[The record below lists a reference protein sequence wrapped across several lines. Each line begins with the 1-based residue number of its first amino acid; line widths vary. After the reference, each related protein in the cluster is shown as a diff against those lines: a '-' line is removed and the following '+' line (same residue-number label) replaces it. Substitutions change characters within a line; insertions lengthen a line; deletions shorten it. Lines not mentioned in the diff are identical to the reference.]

1 MALAGVRVIEL
12 AGLAPAPFCGMIL
25 ADFGAKVIRVDR
37 TKTLASLDTL
47 ARGKQSVAINLKTPE
62 GISLLRNLCVQSDV
76 VLEPYRKGVMEKLG
90 LGPSELLKQNPR
102 LIYARLTGYGQSG
115 CFASAAGHD
124 INYVAMSGLLSRLG
138 RSGEKPYA
146 PLNLLADFAG
156 GGLTCALGIVLA
168 LFERT
173 KSGKGQII
181 DASMVEGAAYTG
193 SFVWKSHSIGLW
205 ESDRGQ
211 NMLDSGAPFYDT
223 YRTLDGKYIA
233 VGALEPQ
240 FYQQLLKGLELEDEG
255 LPPQMSVGDWPELR
269 RIFTERFASK
279 TQAEWS
285 RIFDKIDA
293 CTTPVLSFD
302 EVSSHPHNQERG
314 SFMKDSE
321 GAECPR
327 PAPVLSRTPAKPS
340 STSNP
345 SVGEHTVE
353 VLEEYNFTS
362 AEINK
367 LLAAGIIEC
376 NASKAK
382 L

>member
-37 TKTLASLDTL
+37 TKAPTFDVQ
-47 ARGKQSVAINLKTPE
+47 ARGKLSVAINLKTTE
-62 GISLLRNLCVQSDV
+62 GVALLRKLCVQSDV

-90 LGPSELLKQNPR
+90 LGPHELLKDNPR

-115 CFASAAGHD
+115 RYATAAGHD
-124 INYVAMSGLLSRLG
+124 INYLAMSGLLSRLG

-146 PLNLLADFAG
+146 PLNLVADFAG

-168 LFERT
+168 LLEQT

-193 SFVWKSHSIGLW
+193 SFIWKSRRIGLW
-205 ESDRGQ
+205 DRARGE

-223 YRTLDGKYIA
+223 YKTLDGKYMA
-233 VGALEPQ
+233 VGAIEPQ
-240 FYQQLLKGLELEDEG
+240 FYEQLLKALELDTKA
-255 LPPQMSVGDWPELR
+255 LPPQLSLSDWPELR

-279 TQAEWS
+279 TQADWT
-285 RIFDKIDA
+285 RIFDGTDA
-293 CTTPVLSFD
+293 CVTPVLSFD
-302 EVSSHPHNQERG
+302 QVSSHPHNQERG
-314 SFMKDSE
+314 SFIRDSS
-321 GAECPR
+321 GDECPR
-327 PAPVLSRTPAKPS
+327 PAPVLSRTPAEPCLKPD
-340 STSNP
+340 P
-345 SVGEHTVE
+345 VVGEHTVQ
-353 VLEEYNFTS
+353 VLEEYGFTS
-362 AEINK
+362 AEIK
-367 LLAAGIIEC
+367 TMLAAGIVET
-376 NASKAK
+376 NAVTSK